1 MGQYQLF
8 ADMIGG
14 SLMNVLLIGG
24 GGREHA
30 LASRLSH
37 SPLLSQLFVSPG
49 NPGMADLGTL
59 IPDLW
64 SNGADNNNVIRFC
77 TANNIELVVIGP
89 EAPLVDGLADVLTG
103 AGIAVFGPSE
113 AAAALEG
120 SKDFARRFCA
130 RHNIPQ
136 PRFASF
142 TSAATAKAHIREHYS
157 NSGAVIKAD
166 GLAAG
171 KGVIVADDMA
181 TSLAAV
187 DLILGDKG
195 FGDAGATIVIEDRLE
210 GIEASLFAISDGKDA
225 QFAGSAQ
232 DHKRAFDGDAGP
244 NTGGMGAVSPAP
256 ALTPELQAQAWS
268 EIVIP
273 LIDAMA
279 ATGIP
284 YLGFLYVGLMLTPS
298 GPQVIEFNCRF
309 GDPEAQV
316 ILPRLR
322 SDLLTAMLAAT
333 AGGIAHNPL
342 RFDTGAA
349 VSVVMV
355 NGGYPNAYE
364 KGGKIDGLEDTVPDS
379 AVFHAGTSFAADGSI
394 IATGGRVLS
403 VTGFGSSPQAART
416 KAYAR
421 VAQISWP
428 QCFYRRDIAAG

>member
-1 MGQYQLF
+1 
-8 ADMIGG
+8 
-14 SLMNVLLIGG
+14 MNVLLIGG

-30 LASRLSH
+30 LASQLSR
-37 SPLLSQLFVSPG
+37 SPLLSRLFVSPG
-49 NPGMADLGTL
+49 NPGMADLGVL
-59 IPDLW
+59 VPELW
-64 SNGADNNNVIRFC
+64 SDDADGDGVIQFC
-77 TANNIELVVIGP
+77 IAHNIDLVVIGP
-89 EAPLVDGLADVLTG
+89 EAPLVSGLADVLT
-103 AGIAVFGPSE
+103 ARGIAVFGPSKP
-113 AAAALEG
+113 AAALEG
-120 SKDFARRFCA
+120 SKDFARIFCA
-130 RHNIPQ
+130 RHDIPQ

-142 TSAATAKAHIREHYS
+142 TAADAAKAHIRAHYS
-157 NSGAVIKAD
+157 TSGAVIKAD

-181 TSLAAV
+181 ASLAAV

-195 FGDAGATIVIEDRLE
+195 FGDAGSKIIIEDRLE
-210 GIEASLFAISDGKDA
+210 GVEASLFAIADGKNA

-232 DHKRAFDGDAGP
+232 DHKRAFDGDTGP

-256 ALTPELQAQAWS
+256 ALTAPLQAQAWS

-279 ATGIP
+279 AAGIP

-349 VSVVMV
+349 VNVVMV
-355 NGGYPNAYE
+355 NGGYPSAYE
-364 KGGKIDGLEDTVPDS
+364 KGGKIDGLDDSAPDS
-379 AVFHAGTSFAADGSI
+379 MVFHAGTGLDKAGNI
-394 IATGGRVLS
+394 IASGGRVLS
-403 VTGFGSSPQAART
+403 VTGFGSSPQEARS

-428 QCFYRRDIAAG
+428 HCFYRRDIAAD